1 MTTRSLSHRDS
12 FQLDSQVSVR
22 PQSPAVA
29 SPFQRFTD
37 GLARFQTIMK
47 ESPLTVIGLSTK
59 RSPTI
64 SEIIQ
69 QTKVLCEDYI
79 FCRLVRSGLL
89 AEGSSYSADTARSNM
104 SDVSRE
110 LQLIGARLE
119 TMYPN
124 LYQNVSRQVNIT
136 LKTEVNARRIVT
148 SVGDFLFKHGVVT
161 WCRVISLLAVA
172 AAVATECCQAGHTQL
187 IPAIV
192 AAVTD
197 VVERHAASW
206 ISLQGGWAEVLKSYR
221 VNKATR
227 YLWALTALGLLT
239 GFIFTWVTAMQI

>member
-1 MTTRSLSHRDS
+1 ML
-12 FQLDSQVSVR
+12 LR
-22 PQSPAVA
+22 PQSPTVA
-29 SPFQRFTD
+29 GPVQRVTD
-37 GLARFQTIMK
+37 ALTKCQNIMK

-59 RSPTI
+59 RSPRI

-69 QTKVLCEDYI
+69 QSKVLCEDYI
-79 FCRLVRSGLL
+79 FCRLMRSGLL
-89 AEGSSYSADTARSNM
+89 TDGSSYSADSAGGKL

-110 LQLIGARLE
+110 LQVIGARLE

-136 LKTEVNARRIVT
+136 LKTDVNARRIVT

-161 WCRVISLLAVA
+161 WCRLISLLAVA
-172 AAVATECCQAGHTQL
+172 AAVATECSQAGHTQL
-187 IPAIV
+187 IPAVV

-197 VVERHAASW
+197 VIDRHAASW
-206 ISLQGGWAEVLKSYR
+206 ISQQGGWAELLKSYR